1 MKKFTLAPS
10 LLAASL
16 LTSSIFLPAVAADYK
31 IDHEGAHASINFT
44 ASHLGFSVL
53 TGRFNSFSG
62 NFSYDDKDITAAK
75 ISVTVDTSSFDS
87 NHALRDKHVRS
98 NDFLDVK
105 KFAQARFDS
114 NKVED
119 KGNGSL
125 LISGDFTLHGVTK
138 PMVIDAI
145 KIGEGN
151 DPWGGYRLGFSGTS
165 TISMADFGFKKD
177 FGKIELALHIEGIRQ

>member
-98 NDFLDVK
+98 DDFLDVT